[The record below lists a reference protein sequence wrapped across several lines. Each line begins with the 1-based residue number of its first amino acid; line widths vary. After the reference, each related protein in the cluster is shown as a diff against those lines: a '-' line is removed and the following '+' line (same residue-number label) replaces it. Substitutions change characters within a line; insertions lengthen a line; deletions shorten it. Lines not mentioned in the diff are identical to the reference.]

1 VIALIIAMSVA
12 YHINTIIMKTNV
24 IIVLQIVFI
33 VIKTNVI
40 NVKKVLLSTI
50 IPALNVELNVNIALM
65 NGIAYHVMKIIWR
78 YKEHVKPVKK

>member
-1 VIALIIAMSVA
+1 MNVA

-24 IIVLQIVFI
+24 TIVLQIVFI
-33 VIKTNVI
+33 AIKTIVI

-65 NGIAYHVMKIIWR
+65 NRIAYHVMRIICR